1 MHGMTDDA
9 AWAAVMRRDGR
20 LDGRFVFAVTSTG
33 IYCRPSCPARRPRR
47 ENVRF
52 FARNADAEQAGFRP
66 CKRCRPATEVVPL
79 AERVRAL
86 LDAAD
91 DGEERLTLAELG
103 RRAGASAFHLQR
115 AFKARYGVT
124 PKQYLAAR
132 RAERLRQQL
141 KEGKMIATATYE
153 AGYGSS
159 SRMYEAAGARLGMT
173 PGAYRRG
180 GEGMSIRYTVAAT
193 SVGRLLVGVT
203 ERGVCAVSLG
213 DDERGLERAL
223 REEFPRADVR
233 RSDDERVVQA
243 VRGIAGQLDAGRPA
257 ADLPL
262 DLDASAFEMRV
273 WNALR
278 SIPYGETRSYSDVAR
293 AIGQPSAARAV
304 AQACARNR
312 VAIVIP
318 CHRVVRTDGESG
330 GYRWGAGRKQRILE
344 GEGGKAHAVPSGRR

>member
-1 MHGMTDDA
+1 
-9 AWAAVMRRDGR
+9 
-20 LDGRFVFAVTSTG
+20 
-33 IYCRPSCPARRPRR
+33 
-47 ENVRF
+47 
-52 FARNADAEQAGFRP
+52 
-66 CKRCRPATEVVPL
+66 
-79 AERVRAL
+79 
-86 LDAAD
+86 
-91 DGEERLTLAELG
+91 
-103 RRAGASAFHLQR
+103 
-115 AFKARYGVT
+115 
-124 PKQYLAAR
+124 
-132 RAERLRQQL
+132 
-141 KEGKMIATATYE
+141 
-153 AGYGSS
+153 
-159 SRMYEAAGARLGMT
+159 
-173 PGAYRRG
+173 
-180 GEGMSIRYTVAAT
+180 MSIRYTVAAT
-193 SVGRLLVGVT
+193 SVGRLLVGLT

-243 VRGIAGQLDAGRPA
+243 VRAIAGQLDAGRPA

-318 CHRVVRTDGESG
+318 CHRVVGKDGSPTGYG
-330 GYRWGAGRKQRILE
+330 GGIWRKQRLLDLE
-344 GEGGKAHAVPSGRR
+344 SGHSAFSFKT